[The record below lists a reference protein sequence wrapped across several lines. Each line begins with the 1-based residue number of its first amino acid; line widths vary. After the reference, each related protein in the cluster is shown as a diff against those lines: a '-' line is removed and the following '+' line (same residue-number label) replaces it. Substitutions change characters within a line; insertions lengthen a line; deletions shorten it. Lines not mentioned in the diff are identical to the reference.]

1 METYLIY
8 KDIAM
13 VVCAIALIYQLIC
26 YILSEKAVKAH
37 YKQYRWRRWEEE
49 HRQLELD
56 LKINAFEMLAA
67 ILLSMIVVIM

>member
-8 KDIAM
+8 KNIAM

-26 YILSEKAVKAH
+26 YLLAEKAVKAH
-37 YKQYRWRRWEEE
+37 FKQYKWRRWEEE
-49 HRQLELD
+49 HRQLEFD
-56 LKINAFEMLAA
+56 LKVNAFEMLAI